1 MKNLINS
8 TEVNEVSNSITEQA
22 QAQFFLEDKLE
33 RDFHSGFI
41 SEEEYK
47 EALKVMPKNV
57 DWMLLA
63 DYEETDQT
71 IGSQELACSSAAGC
85 EV

>member
-8 TEVNEVSNSITEQA
+8 TEVNVVSNSITEQA

-33 RDFHSGFI
+33 RDFHAGFI

-47 EALKVMPKNV
+47 EGLQGIFRRFQ
-57 DWMLLA
+57 DI
-63 DYEETDQT
+63 Y
-71 IGSQELACSSAAGC
+71 GF
-85 EV
+85 

>member
-1 MKNLINS
+1 MKNLINL

-47 EALKVMPKNV
+47 EGLQGIFRKFE
-57 DWMLLA
+57 DI
-63 DYEETDQT
+63 Y
-71 IGSQELACSSAAGC
+71 GF
-85 EV
+85 